1 MIPFAFWNSGSSS
14 GGGGGGGGGGGF
26 SCYIIQST
34 QTSPWNPTTVRND
47 LHTKIDAEVGLTAD
61 QKTAMKQVVTSY
73 VSNSTVAATVVY
85 KTVNSVSYD
94 VTIESLPLDESAI
107 VAYPSSCYP

>member
-1 MIPFAFWNSGSSS
+1 MTPFAFWNTGSSS
-14 GGGGGGGGGGGF
+14 GGGGGGIT
-26 SCYIIQST
+26 CYIIQST
-34 QTSPWNPTTVRND
+34 QTSPWVAATVRTD
-47 LHTKIDAEVGLTAD
+47 LHTKIDAESGLTAD

-73 VSNSTVAATVVY
+73 VSNATVNATVVY
-85 KTVNSVSYD
+85 RTVNSVSYD